1 MVKKCILLFS
11 VIILLFSCNKEVTS
25 VDGGVTSNLVGSI
38 SIYDGKWVVRDAK
51 MYLLNEQNG
60 DKIFYDHFS
69 STKTSSSLRI
79 SGSILDIETIVKDS
93 TTWEFFKGYN
103 GIGTFVLNSDY
114 SNEYGFQQSGNSY
127 FRIIENPQNNPNG
140 SENDLNGS
148 SVPFTPK
155 YLGNNKIEI
164 RLYYVH
170 EGVNFILPDGS
181 TNNAPTYYFTKI
193 IMEKI

>member
-1 MVKKCILLFS
+1 MKIIYLLLS
-11 VIILLFSCNKEVTS
+11 LIVLISCQKEVTD

-38 SIYDGKWVVRDAK
+38 SIYDGKWIVRDAK
-51 MYLLNEQNG
+51 MYLLNEENG
-60 DKIFYDHFS
+60 DKIYYDHFS
-69 STKTSSSLRI
+69 NVKTSSSLRI

-93 TTWEFFKGYN
+93 TTWEFFRGYN
-103 GIGTFVLNSDY
+103 GIGRFVLNSQY
-114 SNEYGFQQSGNSY
+114 NNEYGFQQSGNSY
-127 FRIIENPQNNPNG
+127 FRIIENPDNNPDG
-140 SENDLNGS
+140 SDNDLNGS

-170 EGVNFILPDGS
+170 EGVNFISPDGS
-181 TNNAPTYYFTKI
+181 VNNTSTYYFTKL